1 MDKKEIASKS
11 SKRSD
16 LRVSIVA
23 VVVVVVV
30 GVVAADTD
38 IVVDLN
44 AKFVVAVAVAETVV
58 ALAIVDVVPSDDV
71 VVHYAGAF
79 SIAEVVVAATSARE
93 IQIVLISFFLLFLS
107 TEAFSTNFSPP

>member
-1 MDKKEIASKS
+1 MNKKEIASKS

-16 LRVSIVA
+16 LRVSIV

-30 GVVAADTD
+30 VAADTD
-38 IVVDLN
+38 VVVDLF

-71 VVHYAGAF
+71 VVHYAGVF
-79 SIAEVVVAATSARE
+79 SIVEVVVAATSARE